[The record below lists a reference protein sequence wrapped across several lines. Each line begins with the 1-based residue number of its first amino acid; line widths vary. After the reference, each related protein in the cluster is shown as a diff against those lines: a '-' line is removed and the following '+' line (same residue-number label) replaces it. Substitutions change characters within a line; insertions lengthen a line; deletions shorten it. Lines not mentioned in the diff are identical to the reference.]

1 MWGEL
6 PAHIH
11 HPSISG
17 RRKTMQVIFIIPR
30 DFVNGTPI
38 SFFFSFFRPA
48 LFSLGLAL
56 LGLAGH
62 GGTKL
67 EHSISQMQGAPRSP

>member
-11 HPSISG
+11 HPSIRPEKNYAGHFHHTPRFRG
-17 RRKTMQVIFIIPR
+17 RRA
-30 DFVNGTPI
+30 D
-38 SFFFSFFRPA
+38 FFFLFFFAPG

-62 GGTKL
+62 GGPKL
-67 EHSISQMQGAPRSP
+67 EHSISQVQGAPRSP

>member
-1 MWGEL
+1 
-6 PAHIH
+6 
-11 HPSISG
+11 
-17 RRKTMQVIFIIPR
+17 MQVIFIIPQ
-30 DFVNGTPI
+30 DFVNGAPI

-62 GGTKL
+62 GEDQVRAQHFTDAGSAEIAINGDYCTL
-67 EHSISQMQGAPRSP
+67 QDTGLGGGG